1 MELPVDGSP
10 PIAELETYAGFSCKS
25 CRHLTRDRS
34 NRDRHQVLAKHNE
47 EEHEEEDEE
56 DEEGKR
62 SRQRR
67 NWESVMLQSL
77 RRAPHARYWIVET
90 VRTRRGSRGSSRS
103 SRSSSREGSGGV
115 SVGAS
120 VDSGLLKLVR
130 SCEKELEKA
139 AAERRRKVEAPGG
152 VDQASRWVQFM
163 KWAAHLQGKDKLA
176 LHRAGL
182 SPIPKTSE
190 LKLWKQEARD
200 ANARLRALVESFRR
214 ELARG
219 LERLDRVPDETLK
232 WLGSIDAT
240 KPVTKP
246 FGHKQEAAT
255 MERYSAD
262 WERYLCYCAR
272 VWPLGRD
279 KAREEHGI
287 RFTDEQWGHLADVI
301 RQLDIVADHNKRREE
316 DQRQRRRQP
325 QQQQNQKSNSNRE
338 AEAEA
343 EAEADSDTDF
353 DSDINSD
360 VNSDVAALDQAVCRF
375 CISTGIM
382 HVTYSHYF

>member
-1 MELPVDGSP
+1 MLACEQLGVLLCLLCPAAIKPGADQVKHHYRNRHRTVKAQLQEVVAFAASFSPSGSRPRALRDPTDKDIELPVDRSL
-10 PIAELETYAGFSCKS
+10 PIAELEIYAGFSCKS

-34 NRDRHQVLAKHNE
+34 NRDRHQALARHNE
-47 EEHEEEDEE
+47 EEHEEE
-56 DEEGKR
+56 GR
-62 SRQRR
+62 SSRQRR

-90 VRTRRGSRGSSRS
+90 GRTRRGSRGSSRS
-103 SRSSSREGSGGV
+103 SRSSSRDGSGGV
-115 SVGAS
+115 SVGTS

-152 VDQASRWVQFM
+152 VDQESRWVQLM

-176 LHRAGL
+176 LHRAGM

-190 LKLWKQEARD
+190 QKLWKQEARD

-232 WLGSIDAT
+232 WLGSINAT

-255 MERYSAD
+255 ME
-262 WERYLCYCAR
+262 
-272 VWPLGRD
+272 
-279 KAREEHGI
+279 
-287 RFTDEQWGHLADVI
+287 
-301 RQLDIVADHNKRREE
+301 
-316 DQRQRRRQP
+316 
-325 QQQQNQKSNSNRE
+325 
-338 AEAEA
+338 
-343 EAEADSDTDF
+343 
-353 DSDINSD
+353 
-360 VNSDVAALDQAVCRF
+360 
-375 CISTGIM
+375 
-382 HVTYSHYF
+382 

>member
-1 MELPVDGSP
+1 MPLGSPARRPLPKEVEKGGSTSPVSDNSNAAPTKPGGQVIRLCEELGVLLCLLCPAAIKPGTDQVKHHYRNRHRTVGAQLQEVIAFAASFSPSGSRPQALQDPTDENMELPVDGCP

-47 EEHEEEDEE
+47 EEHNKEGEDKDEDEE
-56 DEEGKR
+56 EGK
-62 SRQRR
+62 SSGQRR

-130 SCEKELEKA
+130 SCEKELDKA
-139 AAERRRKVEAPGG
+139 AAERRRKVEVPGG
-152 VDQASRWVQFM
+152 VDQESRWVQFI

-176 LHRAGL
+176 LHRAGM

-190 LKLWKQEARD
+190 QKLWKQEARD
-200 ANARLRALVESFRR
+200 ANARLRALAESFRR
-214 ELARG
+214 ELSRG

-262 WERYLCYCAR
+262 WERYL
-272 VWPLGRD
+272 
-279 KAREEHGI
+279 
-287 RFTDEQWGHLADVI
+287 
-301 RQLDIVADHNKRREE
+301 
-316 DQRQRRRQP
+316 
-325 QQQQNQKSNSNRE
+325 S
-338 AEAEA
+338 
-343 EAEADSDTDF
+343 
-353 DSDINSD
+353 
-360 VNSDVAALDQAVCRF
+360 
-375 CISTGIM
+375 
-382 HVTYSHYF
+382 